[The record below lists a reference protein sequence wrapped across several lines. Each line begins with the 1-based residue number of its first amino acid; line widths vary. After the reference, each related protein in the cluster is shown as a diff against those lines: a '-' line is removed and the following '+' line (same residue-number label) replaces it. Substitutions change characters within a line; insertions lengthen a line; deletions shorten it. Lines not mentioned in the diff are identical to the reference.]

1 MANMIARLGVVL
13 GIDTGEFVSGLKKA
27 SDKLDQFTEK
37 AQTSAKVGAVA
48 FAALITKSMDF
59 ADQIADVAKAN
70 DVAIDSVLKLTN
82 ALANSGGKA
91 ENAGKMLSG
100 FTDFMDKAAQGSL
113 QAQQTLQKTGVTLK
127 DLAGLS
133 TQDLFAKTVQGIAAI
148 QDPLTR
154 NAKAMEIFGKAA
166 KGVDFPGLVDEIQR
180 ANSVSEQQ
188 AQAIQKM
195 ADAYDK
201 LAEHGRQFQIMLAT
215 ELGPAVNET
224 ADFFLKT
231 SNVGSALRITFEA
244 LVGLAATLATAL
256 KLVALD
262 LKVIFGQFEV
272 FAAGGF
278 AGWKKYKEQYEKE
291 KESINQ
297 DLDKFITRLVT
308 PVDFWGNRNAGGGR
322 GFINPPMAKPTPV
335 GRLTKQAVE
344 PEEEKLRKLRAQS
357 WGAYLQFL
365 EQVNQE
371 TNSYAA
377 SLDQLAKGIDNEQ
390 EARKRAYDV
399 EKQSIDL
406 IKLEKS
412 LTQEEM
418 AFRKEL
424 IQLDYQRAEAVRKIE
439 ESYLDPDVKL
449 RAIEKEN
456 ELYARGLDLARQ
468 RLAVEKAKREGTF
481 EEGFGQ
487 GFQDWV
493 KKLPTELERGQ
504 AAFSTVMSNMESA
517 LERFVRTGKLSFK
530 DLIRSMI
537 QDLLLLQMKAQMSS
551 IFSSLMGKLFG
562 TGNVYGAGEFNQG
575 MPGFGGAYA
584 DGGSIPGG
592 RMSLV
597 GERGPEL
604 FVPRS
609 SGTIIPN
616 NQLAGMGSTTN
627 VTNNYINAIDV
638 KSFEQRLLSSSNA
651 VWAANAYAQKSLAV
665 GRGRS

>member
-1 MANMIARLGVVL
+1 MANMIARLGVLL
-13 GIDTGEFVSGLKKA
+13 GMDSSEFVTGI
-27 SDKLDQFTEK
+27 EK
-37 AQTSAKVGAVA
+37 ADRKLQE
-48 FAALITKSMDF
+48 FAAKSKVYAAAGAAAIAAMITKSMEF
-59 ADQIADVAKAN
+59 ADQISDVAKAN

-82 ALANSGGKA
+82 ALATSGGKA
-91 ENAGKMLSG
+91 ENAGKMLSA

-113 QAQQTLQKTGVTLK
+113 QAQQALQKTGVSLK
-127 DLAGLS
+127 DLAGLQ
-133 TQDLFAKTVQGIAAI
+133 TQELFEKTLRGIAAI
-148 QDPLTR
+148 EDPLTR
-154 NAKAMEIFGKAA
+154 NAKAMEIFGRAA
-166 KGVDFPGLVDEIQR
+166 KGVDFPGLVQDLGRFKDVSSSQADGIQQMGDAFDKLGESSR
-180 ANSVSEQQ
+180 KFQTQLASELGPSINQFIDYLTNAKGESSGLVTAIKYIVEGLVILGATGIYVLKELTHQFSTLVSQ
-188 AQAIQKM
+188 AQAAAKFEWNKVLTINEDAWQKSKK
-195 ADAYDK
+195 AFEEYLNFNK
-201 LAEHGRQFQIMLAT
+201 QIM
-215 ELGPAVNET
+215 
-224 ADFFLKT
+224 
-231 SNVGSALRITFEA
+231 
-244 LVGLAATLATAL
+244 GLN
-256 KLVALD
+256 
-262 LKVIFGQFEV
+262 Q
-272 FAAGGF
+272 
-278 AGWKKYKEQYEKE
+278 KE
-291 KESINQ
+291 
-297 DLDKFITRLVT
+297 
-308 PVDFWGNRNAGGGR
+308 AGGGR
-322 GFINPPMAKPTPV
+322 GFINPPMAGQSPV
-335 GRLTKQAVE
+335 GRIVKAAID
-344 PEEEKLRKLRAQS
+344 PEEQKRLKLLAQE
-357 WGAYLQFL
+357 WGALLQFL

-418 AFRKEL
+418 AYRKEL

-487 GFQDWV
+487 GFQDWFR
-493 KKLPTELERGQ
+493 KLPTELERGQ

-616 NQLAGMGSTTN
+616 NQLSGLGGTTN